1 MYSTIPNQSIRV
13 RNFLQ
18 SLYLSS
24 AIRDCL
30 TRGNSLYK
38 KALVEHEKARL
49 RASLRSQLRTM
60 AERYRDE
67 VSDPIHIQHI
77 RSLADHLTGI
87 HGEILEAGKFPFG
100 RAQKALNV
108 YLKYRWCDDAAI
120 RPPHCPFDEII
131 IGELALAKGISRSWT
146 KMDSEDAYQAW
157 VAAARKLANGESL
170 PEWELRVYETATSK
184 GTARAQALQFERL
197 SREPKG
203 NSRGWKFS
211 REEIQRQIR

>member
-49 RASLRSQLRTM
+49 RASLRSQLRTI
-60 AERYRDE
+60 AE
-67 VSDPIHIQHI
+67 
-77 RSLADHLTGI
+77 
-87 HGEILEAGKFPFG
+87 
-100 RAQKALNV
+100 
-108 YLKYRWCDDAAI
+108 
-120 RPPHCPFDEII
+120 
-131 IGELALAKGISRSWT
+131 
-146 KMDSEDAYQAW
+146 
-157 VAAARKLANGESL
+157 
-170 PEWELRVYETATSK
+170 
-184 GTARAQALQFERL
+184 
-197 SREPKG
+197 
-203 NSRGWKFS
+203 RGWKFS